1 MTIIETATAPQAQ
14 QQSNLLLDVK
24 DLRVTFKTPDGDVT
38 AVNDL
43 NFNLSAGET
52 LGIVGESGSGKSQ
65 TAFALMG
72 LLASNGVIG
81 GSAKFN
87 GREILNLPEHEL
99 NKLRAEQIS
108 MIFQDP
114 MTSLNPYMRVGEQL
128 MEVLMLHKGLG
139 KAEAFEE
146 SVKMLDA
153 VKMPEARK
161 RMRMFPHEFSG
172 GMRQRV
178 MIAMALLCRP
188 KLLIADEPTT
198 ALDVTVQAQIMTLLN
213 ELKREFNTA
222 IIMITHDL
230 GVVAG
235 ICDKV
240 LVMYAGR
247 GAGMNALD
255 ETRNVLLEI
264 ADLKVHF
271 DIKDGKQW
279 FWQPPKTLKA
289 VDGVTLRLYEGE
301 TLGVVGESGCGKSTF
316 ARAIIGLVKATDGKV
331 AWLGKDLLGMKPDEW
346 RDVRSDIQMI
356 FQDPLASLNPRM
368 TIGEIIAEPLRTYHP
383 KMPRQEVRDRVKA
396 MMLKVGLLPN
406 LINRYPH
413 EFSGVEPVDRTL
425 YN

>member
-1 MTIIETATAPQAQ
+1 
-14 QQSNLLLDVK
+14 
-24 DLRVTFKTPDGDVT
+24 
-38 AVNDL
+38 
-43 NFNLSAGET
+43 
-52 LGIVGESGSGKSQ
+52 
-65 TAFALMG
+65 MG
-72 LLASNGVIG
+72 LLASNGRIG
-81 GSAKFN
+81 GSATFN
-87 GREILNLPEHEL
+87 GREILNLPEASL

-128 MEVLMLHKGLG
+128 MEVLMLHKGLN

-161 RMRMFPHEFSG
+161 RMRMYPHEFSG

-247 GAGMNALD
+247 TMEYGKARDVFYQPSHPYSIGLLNAVPRLD
-255 ETRNVLLEI
+255 TEGEALLTI
-264 ADLKVHF
+264 P
-271 DIKDGKQW
+271 GN
-279 FWQPPKTLKA
+279 PPNL
-289 VDGVTLRLYEGE
+289 LRLPK
-301 TLGVVGESGCGKSTF
+301 GCPFQPRCPHAMEICNYAPPLEEF
-316 ARAIIGLVKATDGKV
+316 APGRLRACFKPVEELV
-331 AWLGKDLLGMKPDEW
+331 
-346 RDVRSDIQMI
+346 
-356 FQDPLASLNPRM
+356 
-368 TIGEIIAEPLRTYHP
+368 
-383 KMPRQEVRDRVKA
+383 
-396 MMLKVGLLPN
+396 
-406 LINRYPH
+406 
-413 EFSGVEPVDRTL
+413 
-425 YN
+425 

>member
-1 MTIIETATAPQAQ
+1 MSLSETATQAPQPA
-14 QQSNLLLDVK
+14 NVLLEVN
-24 DLRVTFKTPDGDVT
+24 DLRVTFATPDGDVT

-43 NFNLSAGET
+43 NFTLRAGET

-72 LLASNGVIG
+72 LLATNGRIG
-81 GSAKFN
+81 GSATFN
-87 GREILNLPEHEL
+87 GREILNLPEREL
-99 NKLRAEQIS
+99 NTLRAEQIS

-128 MEVLMLHKGLG
+128 MEVLMLHKGMS

-146 SVKMLDA
+146 SVRMLDA

-161 RMRMFPHEFSG
+161 RMKMYPHEFSG

-247 GAGMNALD
+247 TMEYGKARDVFYQPVHPYSIGLLNAVPRLDSEGAEMLTIPGN
-255 ETRNVLLEI
+255 
-264 ADLKVHF
+264 
-271 DIKDGKQW
+271 
-279 FWQPPKTLKA
+279 PPSL
-289 VDGVTLRLYEGE
+289 LRLPK
-301 TLGVVGESGCGKSTF
+301 GCPFQPRCPHAMEICNNAPPLEAFSPGRL
-316 ARAIIGLVKATDGKV
+316 RACFKPVEE
-331 AWLGKDLLGMKPDEW
+331 LL
-346 RDVRSDIQMI
+346 
-356 FQDPLASLNPRM
+356 
-368 TIGEIIAEPLRTYHP
+368 
-383 KMPRQEVRDRVKA
+383 
-396 MMLKVGLLPN
+396 
-406 LINRYPH
+406 
-413 EFSGVEPVDRTL
+413 
-425 YN
+425 

>member
-1 MTIIETATAPQAQ
+1 MSTIEQIQANAAPVSA
-14 QQSNLLLDVK
+14 LKGEMLLDVK
-24 DLRVTFKTPDGDVT
+24 DLRVTFETPDGDVT

-43 NFNLSAGET
+43 NFDLRAGET

-72 LLASNGVIG
+72 LLASNGRIG

-87 GREILNLPEHEL
+87 GREILNLPQKEL

-128 MEVLMLHKGLG
+128 MEVLMLHKHLS
-139 KAEAFEE
+139 KREAFEE
-146 SVKMLDA
+146 SVRMLDA

-161 RMRMFPHEFSG
+161 RMKMFPHEFSG

-213 ELKREFNTA
+213 ELKAEFNTA

-247 GAGMNALD
+247 TMEYGRARDVFYEPCHPYSIGLLNAVPRLDAEGGAMMTIPGN
-255 ETRNVLLEI
+255 
-264 ADLKVHF
+264 
-271 DIKDGKQW
+271 
-279 FWQPPKTLKA
+279 PPNL
-289 VDGVTLRLYEGE
+289 LRLPKGCPFQPRCPHSMDICATAPPLERFGEGR
-301 TLGVVGESGCGKSTF
+301 L
-316 ARAIIGLVKATDGKV
+316 RACYKPLEELV
-331 AWLGKDLLGMKPDEW
+331 
-346 RDVRSDIQMI
+346 
-356 FQDPLASLNPRM
+356 
-368 TIGEIIAEPLRTYHP
+368 
-383 KMPRQEVRDRVKA
+383 
-396 MMLKVGLLPN
+396 
-406 LINRYPH
+406 
-413 EFSGVEPVDRTL
+413 
-425 YN
+425 